1 MLTSRSLTGLQPATI
16 HSLSTAGMKV
26 VTVRRMKKADI
37 RDMSEERWNDNYTKL
52 RLWQLAY
59 ERIIFLDS
67 DMLVLQVR
75 SLIALLVQKYKYG
88 HLRSCVPAVG
98 SPLLLALLVQKYKY

>member
-1 MLTSRSLTGLQPATI
+1 MITSDGACLLTQKYLLTSTKVQTLTFRSLKGLQPATI

-75 SLIALLVQKYKYG
+75 SL
-88 HLRSCVPAVG
+88 
-98 SPLLLALLVQKYKY
+98 LALLADKYKC